1 MVSDGVGR
9 GWEGLIWYWEGS
21 GRVGKGWEG
30 YIRFRKVWEVLRW
43 VSKGSKG

>member
-30 YIRFRKVWEVLRW
+30 YMDQ
-43 VSKGSKG
+43 KGMESVEMG